1 MTAII
6 TSPIR
11 LTVEQINYL
20 QIILKKIFN
29 EVLPVQNIIDKN
41 ILAGFTVK
49 VGEWYLDASLKT
61 ELNNLQQILL

>member
-61 ELNNLQQILL
+61 ELNNLQQKLL

>member
-20 QIILKKIFN
+20 QITLKKIFN

>member
-6 TSPIR
+6 TSHIR

-20 QIILKKIFN
+20 QITPKKIFN